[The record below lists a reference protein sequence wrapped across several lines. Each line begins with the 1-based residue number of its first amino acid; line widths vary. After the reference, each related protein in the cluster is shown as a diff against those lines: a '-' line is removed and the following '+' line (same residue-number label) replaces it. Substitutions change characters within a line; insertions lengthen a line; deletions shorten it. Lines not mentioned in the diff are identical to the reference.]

1 MNAAMKKKSSKGQT
15 PVHGRQTVSE
25 AFGAILRHNYK
36 HLLAWEGAARSGD
49 DIEGVHQLR
58 VAFRRMRSALRV
70 FRSAV
75 PRPVTV
81 RWADAMRELA
91 NQSGPARDLDVFI
104 DEGLNAIADQLP
116 LPGREKLL
124 ALAWQRREGAYAA
137 VRVLL
142 DSDRYTS
149 FKEHFSVWLDDQGW
163 LTGELNDQQRDR
175 LESNVVPFARQR
187 LDKQERRVLAVG
199 SHVDQASAQAM
210 HQLRIECK
218 KLRYAAEFFTPL
230 FERMEDFINHL
241 KGLQDL
247 LGVMHDVTI
256 MHHLLEE
263 LLAGEQDP
271 EVLQYAGGLVGWRSH
286 QYYEIKNSF
295 DERWEQFVSTKHPW
309 WRKAALDQTGPD
321 Q

>member
-1 MNAAMKKKSSKGQT
+1 MKKKSRAGGQAS
-15 PVHGRQTVSE
+15 VHASQTVSE

-58 VAFRRMRSALRV
+58 VAFRRMRSALRM

-75 PRPVTV
+75 PRPVTAP
-81 RWADAMRELA
+81 WADAMRELA
-91 NQSGPARDLDVFI
+91 NQLGPARDLDVFI

-124 ALAWQRREGAYAA
+124 ALARQRREGAYAA
-137 VRVLL
+137 VRALL
-142 DSDRYTS
+142 DSDGYAG
-149 FKEHFSVWLDDQGW
+149 FKEHFSVWLNGQGW
-163 LTGELNDQQRDR
+163 LTGELNASQRER
-175 LESNVVPFARQR
+175 LESNGVSFARKL
-187 LDKQERRVLAVG
+187 LDKQERRVLAAG

-230 FERMEDFINHL
+230 FEGMEDFINHL

-247 LGVMHDVTI
+247 LGVMQDVTI
-256 MHHLLEE
+256 MHHLLEG

-271 EVLQYAGGLVGWRSH
+271 EVLRYAGGLVGWRSR
-286 QYYEIKNSF
+286 QYYEIRNSF
-295 DERWEQFVSTKHPW
+295 GERWEQFVSARHPW
-309 WRKAALDQTGPD
+309 WGKAALDQTSPD